1 MEPGARVPG
10 PGHEDTQHSTGAEPQ
25 PPSGCSFGVAA
36 LCSGQCRMPDIDLR
50 EHISVLG
57 SSVGKIKHGVSFTG
71 PPAWPPLLGEPPRY
85 SVSTLPTLLRRLR

>member
-50 EHISVLG
+50 EHNSVLG
-57 SSVGKIKHGVSFTG
+57 SSVGKIKHGGLLHCASCLAAS
-71 PPAWPPLLGEPPRY
+71 AWRAPRY